1 MLCRVSRL
9 WWALFMSL
17 VIASTATAQDLLEVN
32 PGAPTEYRVQ
42 SGDTLWDI
50 ADMYLSEPWRWQ
62 ELWAGNPHIDNPD
75 LIYPGDVLS
84 LRVPKGGKPQLRIS
98 RGGEIKLKP
107 GMRVTP
113 LDLAIP
119 LIGLDEIGAFLRRNR
134 VLDKEQAENSP
145 YILASNKQNLL
156 SAPGDVVVARGAIH
170 ASTQSKQ
177 DTMYGVYRVG
187 QQFKDPVTGE
197 ALGLEARL
205 IGSAQKLESSSNSSD
220 LTEFEVKTVKEEIR
234 QGDRLLPLRE
244 RILDAAYQPRAP
256 EFEVSD
262 GYMIAVEGGVNQIGS
277 LNTVILN
284 KGARDGLEVGHMLHI
299 YQTGA
304 RVRDELEGD
313 MVRLPDVR
321 AGLLMVFEVFDKSSL
336 AVVLKASRPLSVMDK
351 VKTP

>member
-9 WWALFMSL
+9 WWALCVLLCF
-17 VIASTATAQDLLEVN
+17 ASAAQTEELLEVN
-32 PGAPTEYRVQ
+32 PGAPSEYRVK

-62 ELWAGNPHIDNPD
+62 ELWAGNPHIANPD

-84 LRVPKGGKPQLRIS
+84 LRVPKGGRPQLRIA
-98 RGGEIKLKP
+98 RGGEVKLKP

-134 VLDKEQAENSP
+134 VLEQEQAELAP
-145 YILASNKQNLL
+145 YILASNKQSLL
-156 SAPGDVVVARGAIH
+156 SAPGDVVVARGRIEVT
-170 ASTQSKQ
+170 SQ
-177 DTMYGVYRVG
+177 DDQESMYGVYRLG
-187 QQFKDPVTGE
+187 SRFKDPLTGE
-197 ALGLEARL
+197 VLGVEARL
-205 IGSAQKLESSSNSSD
+205 IGAAQKLDTSPTDTE
-220 LTEFEVKTVKEEIR
+220 LTEFDVKSVKEEIR

-256 EFEVSD
+256 EFELQN

-299 YQTGA
+299 YQAGA

-313 MVRLPDVR
+313 TVTLPDVR

>member
-1 MLCRVSRL
+1 MLCRISRFWCGVFVS
-9 WWALFMSL
+9 LF
-17 VIASTATAQDLLEVN
+17 IASTISAEDLLEVN
-32 PGAPTEYRVQ
+32 PEAPTEYRVQ

-84 LRVPKGGKPQLRIS
+84 LRVPSGGRPQLRIS
-98 RGGEIKLKP
+98 RGGEVKLKP

-134 VLDKEQAENSP
+134 VLEKAQAEQAP

-156 SAPGDVVVARGAIH
+156 SAPGDIVVARGPVAVV
-170 ASTQSKQ
+170 AQSGQ
-177 DTMYGVYRVG
+177 DAVYGVYRLG
-187 QQFKDPVTGE
+187 QQFKDPGTGE
-197 ALGLEARL
+197 ALGIEARL
-205 IGSAQKLESSSNSSD
+205 IGSAQKLQGSSD
-220 LTEFEVKTVKEEIR
+220 SAELTEFEVKTVKEEIR

-256 EFEVSD
+256 EFEVTD
-262 GYMIAVEGGVNQIGS
+262 GYMIAVEGGVSQIGS

-284 KGARDGLEVGHMLHI
+284 KGARDGLAVGHMLHI

-304 RVRDELEGD
+304 HVRDELEGD

>member
-1 MLCRVSRL
+1 MLYRVGRL
-9 WWALFMSL
+9 WLTLCVFL
-17 VIASTATAQDLLEVN
+17 VVANAAQTKELLEVN
-32 PGAPTEYRVQ
+32 PGAPVEYRVQ

-84 LRVPKGGKPQLRIS
+84 LRVPKGGKPHLLIS
-98 RGGEIKLKP
+98 RGGEVKLKP
-107 GMRVTP
+107 GMRATP

-134 VLDKEQAENSP
+134 VLEKLEAEQAP
-145 YILASNKQNLL
+145 YILASNKRNLL
-156 SAPGDVVVARGAIH
+156 GAPGDVVVARGRVAVG
-170 ASTQSKQ
+170 SGTEQ
-177 DTMYGVYRVG
+177 DTMFGVYRLG
-187 QQFKDPVTGE
+187 QQFIDPITGE
-197 ALGLEARL
+197 ALGFEGRL
-205 IGSAQKLESSSNSSD
+205 IGSAQKQGATKDAELN
-220 LTEFEVKTVKEEIR
+220 EFEVKTVKEEIR

-256 EFEVSD
+256 GFELEN

-299 YQTGA
+299 YQSGA
-304 RVRDELEGD
+304 YVRDELRGD